1 MNNLENS
8 IALYGK
14 ISNLVYDDSLFT
26 TNVNSITVDNK
37 EYEIID
43 WIDDS
48 ISSSNLFASGFQAIL
63 LKNWNEYVIA
73 FRGNRRCNWCYKWFI
88 DANLFTTISNSTHL
102 D

>member
-8 IALYGK
+8 TALYRK

-63 LKNWNEYVIA
+63 LKN
-73 FRGNRRCNWCYKWFI
+73 
-88 DANLFTTISNSTHL
+88 
-102 D
+102 